1 MFGQKKEDM
10 RVADYVLGLMDAE
23 ESAFFE
29 RAMREDPALAHRVA
43 DWRERVKRIDD
54 SEPSTPQAEMRRKIE
69 AELRRRGENI
79 VLHPAA
85 LREPTSPD
93 LPGMLLM
100 GVACFAAGILLGG
113 TLFWLIFR

>member
-29 RAMREDPALAHRVA
+29 REMRQDPTLAHRVA
-43 DWRERVKRIDD
+43 DWRDRVAKIDD
-54 SEPSTPQAEMRRKIE
+54 TEPRTPQAAMRRRIE
-69 AELRRRGENI
+69 AELKRRGENI

-85 LREPTSPD
+85 IRDTEQQD
-93 LPGMLLM
+93 LPRLILM

-113 TLFWLIFR
+113 TLVWLIFR